1 MVSRETCPPPVVA
14 GTVFGDRLPAAHRY
28 AEELATTG
36 VEWGLIGPR
45 ETARLWTR
53 HIVNCAVIEEVI
65 PQGASVIDVGSG
77 AGLPGI
83 PLALARPDLEVLLV
97 EPMERRVRWLERII
111 PQLGVPVRVLRA
123 RAEETTEQADVVTS
137 RALAPIGKLLDWSL
151 PLVRP
156 GGRVVAV
163 KGRSVQD
170 ELRKYRHQLTELGN
184 PVIEVCCC
192 GTGILDEPAT
202 VVTAYP
208 RAGRPRRSGP

>member
-1 MVSRETCPPPVVA
+1 M
-14 GTVFGDRLPAAHRY
+14 
-28 AEELATTG
+28 
-36 VEWGLIGPR
+36 
-45 ETARLWTR
+45 
-53 HIVNCAVIEEVI
+53 
-65 PQGASVIDVGSG
+65 
-77 AGLPGI
+77 PGI